1 MLKIEQ
7 LQSNYSAV
15 ILFLSSKHQT
25 MDVFMLLSSQGI
37 SIEVTDDTILHVC
50 LKVFFLITTFLFK
63 KDTLNW
69 LKVLKMLTFFL
80 YFFLYFK

>member
-1 MLKIEQ
+1 MIEQ

-25 MDVFMLLSSQGI
+25 MDVFMLTRDFNRGYLDG
-37 SIEVTDDTILHVC
+37 TILHVC
-50 LKVFFLITTFLFK
+50 LKVFFFITTFLFK

-69 LKVLKMLTFFL
+69 
-80 YFFLYFK
+80 